1 MKKSGLFFMF
11 ILSGSIMFAQNK
23 KAIVYDSVGAHLLSI
38 NYRVFEWS
46 PGFEAKY
53 FNLKNNKSGIGL
65 TTALGFVNY
74 KNDHSITNGFYSVNG
89 GFAKVGA
96 ALYQKFS
103 GGAIY
108 FGSNAVFSYSNQSID
123 AVFEDKIWG
132 SYIESYSEGDFNI
145 GMELALGFIIKVHK
159 KAFINLEGAMGSKFI
174 SQDNPI
180 YKQLNINSYDVS
192 NVPYFSPGMGRG
204 GELFINASI
213 GLGYQF

>member
-1 MKKSGLFFMF
+1 MKKNGLFFTF
-11 ILSGSIMFAQNK
+11 ILSASIMFAQNK
-23 KAIVYDSVGAHLLSI
+23 KVIPYDSVGAHLLSL

-46 PGFEAKY
+46 LGFEAKY
-53 FNLKNNKSGIGL
+53 FNFKNNKSGIGPI
-65 TTALGFVNY
+65 TALGLVNY
-74 KNDHSITNGFYSVNG
+74 ENDHDITNGVYSVDG

-103 GGAIY
+103 GVAIY
-108 FGSNAVFSYSNQSID
+108 IGPNAVFSYSNQSID

-132 SYIESYSEGDFNI
+132 KYIESYSVGDFNI
-145 GMELALGFIIKVHK
+145 GVELALGFIIKVHK
-159 KAFINLEGAMGSKFI
+159 KAFLNLEGAMGSKFI

-180 YKQLNINSYDVS
+180 YKQLNISSYDVS

-213 GLGYQF
+213 GFGYQF